1 MSEFSNVLSLFI
13 KTRDVNVSALTAY
26 CELDRSTMYK
36 LINGKRSP
44 SSKALVQ
51 KLASFMNL
59 NPLETQELI
68 QAYLL
73 SKVGWEIYYSRKNV
87 LEFLLS
93 FADVRSEALFSQIPL
108 LLPLISILQW
118 QKKGL
123 LHCPA
128 NFKLWLL

>member
-73 SKVGWEIYYSRKNV
+73 SKLDGK
-87 LEFLLS
+87 
-93 FADVRSEALFSQIPL
+93 
-108 LLPLISILQW
+108 SITAGKMFW
-118 QKKGL
+118 NS
-123 LHCPA
+123 C
-128 NFKLWLL
+128 

>member
-68 QAYLL
+68 QASFIIFGWSLL
-73 SKVGWEIYYSRKNV
+73 KICLLVV
-87 LEFLLS
+87 L
-93 FADVRSEALFSQIPL
+93 
-108 LLPLISILQW
+108 
-118 QKKGL
+118 
-123 LHCPA
+123 
-128 NFKLWLL
+128 